1 MGLVLVNMF
10 LYDLFLYQKEAKPV
24 NSANNNT
31 IYAEHKG
38 IENLPKLLEQEEEA
52 LMKWFKENEMIVN
65 LWFLWLQTV
74 TNYLQVLFRK
84 GKVSTGVEK
93 ASIPVHWKNV
103 KESVKN
109 YYPISLLPVC
119 GKIFERLLFNSLF
132 NFLI

>member
-1 MGLVLVNMF
+1 MF

-38 IENLPKLLEQEEEA
+38 IENFPKLLEQEKEA

-93 ASIPVHWKNV
+93 S
-103 KESVKN
+103 
-109 YYPISLLPVC
+109 
-119 GKIFERLLFNSLF
+119 
-132 NFLI
+132 